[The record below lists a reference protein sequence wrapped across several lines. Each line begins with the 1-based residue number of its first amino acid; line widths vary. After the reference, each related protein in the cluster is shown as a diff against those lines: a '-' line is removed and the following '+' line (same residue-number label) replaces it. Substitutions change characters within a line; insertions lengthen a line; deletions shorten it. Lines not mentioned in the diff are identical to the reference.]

1 MQNGAGQTGEIRGA
15 VWRNALHSRLRAF
28 LLIVAAG
35 ACLTVLGCAAQQ
47 RNQPPDPLLG
57 TRTPPPGTI
66 AAGPTTPQ
74 PASSPVAMPAPSVPS
89 STAVLASGPARPLD
103 TGMRIGGDPAP
114 IPAPPAPSHPGWG
127 MPILQNP
134 EPAAGSMARS
144 APGPVAAPHTAA
156 SGSYEQA
163 QDVLRSRGVTWQ
175 RLETW
180 GDKGEWKFT
189 CSIPNKQNA
198 AISRNYEARA
208 NTPIDAI
215 HAVLEKLDKEP

>member
-1 MQNGAGQTGEIRGA
+1 MQNGVGQAGGTGGA
-15 VWRNALHSRLRAF
+15 MWRNALHGRARA
-28 LLIVAAG
+28 LLLVVGTA
-35 ACLTVLGCAAQQ
+35 ACLTVVGCAAQQ
-47 RNQPPDPLLG
+47 KNQPPDPLLG

-66 AAGPTTPQ
+66 AGGPTTPP
-74 PASSPVAMPAPSVPS
+74 PAPSPVAMPAPSVPS

-103 TGMRIGGDPAP
+103 SGMRIGGDPGAVP
-114 IPAPPAPSHPGWG
+114 PPPAPSNPGWG
-127 MPILQNP
+127 MPVLQNP

-144 APGPVAAPHTAA
+144 APGPVASPHAA
-156 SGSYEQA
+156 AGSYEQA

-189 CSIPNKQNA
+189 CSIPNKQNP

-208 NTPIDAI
+208 STPIDAI